1 MRRGTV
7 NGRNTAAVEIGS
19 LSHYLHWF
27 YIHKMVLAGFLNHQ
41 QYGTPLERHS
51 HGHRNNR
58 YYLVLGDVF
67 YENNSGLQR
76 PCTGGVCHGV
86 IVTV

>member
-7 NGRNTAAVEIGS
+7 NGRNPAPVEIGS
-19 LSHYLHWF
+19 LSHYLQGF
-27 YIHKMVLAGFLNHQ
+27 YNQKEVLAEFLNHQ
-41 QYGTPLERHS
+41 QYEYGTPLECHS

-67 YENNSGLQR
+67 YENTLGLQR
-76 PCTGGVCHGV
+76 PCTVGVCLV
-86 IVTV
+86 SL